1 MLESDLILCFLLA
14 VMQFLL
20 GISMNGIIVVVNGI
34 DLIKH
39 RKMAPVDILLSCLAL
54 SRTFLQLFIFY
65 VNLVVLFLMKLIMY
79 PESFIIIMFINE
91 LELWFATWLGVFYCT
106 KVSSVPHP
114 LFIWLKMKISR
125 LVPWMILGSLLY
137 VSIICVF
144 HSKYSAFFVPRS
156 LMKFFSQNA
165 TIQIEDIPA
174 AQIFSFAAELL
185 VPLLIFLVAVLLL
198 IFSLG
203 RHTWQMR
210 NTVASSRVP
219 GRSGHISAWLS
230 ILSFLIL
237 YVSHY
242 MMKAFL
248 CSIRFHI
255 RRFTFMLCILVI
267 GTYPCGHSLILILG
281 NPKLKQNAKKFLL
294 HSKCC
299 Q

>member
-1 MLESDLILCFLLA
+1 MLESDLIICFLLA
-14 VMQFLL
+14 VIQFLL
-20 GISMNGIIVVVNGI
+20 GIFMNGIIVVVNGI

-39 RKMAPVDILLSCLAL
+39 RKMAPVDLLLSCLAL
-54 SRTFLQLFIFY
+54 SRTFLQFFIFY
-65 VNLVVLFLMKLIMY
+65 INLVALFLMKLIMY
-79 PESFIIIMFINE
+79 PESCVIVMFINE
-91 LELWFATWLGVFYCT
+91 LELWLATWLGVFYCA

-114 LFIWLKMKISR
+114 LFIWLKMKISK

-144 HSKYSAFFVPRS
+144 HSKYSVCFVPHS
-156 LMKFFSQNA
+156 LMNFFSQNA

-174 AQIFSFAAELL
+174 IQITSVAAELL
-185 VPLLIFLVAVLLL
+185 VPLLIFLAAVLLL

-203 RHTWQMR
+203 RHAWQMR

-242 MMKAFL
+242 MMKVFL
-248 CSIRFHI
+248 YSIRFHI
-255 RRFTFMLCILVI
+255 RRFIFMLCILVI
-267 GTYPCGHSLILILG
+267 GTYPSGHSLILILG

-294 HSKCC
+294 HSKGC

>member
-1 MLESDLILCFLLA
+1 
-14 VMQFLL
+14 
-20 GISMNGIIVVVNGI
+20 MNGIIVVVNGI

-39 RKMAPVDILLSCLAL
+39 RKMAAVDLLLSCLAL

-65 VNLVVLFLMKLIMY
+65 INLVVLFLMKLIMY

-91 LELWFATWLGVFYCT
+91 LELWLATWLGVFYCT

-114 LFIWLKMKISR
+114 LFIWLKMKISK

-144 HSKYSAFFVPRS
+144 HTKYSVFFVPHS
-156 LMKFFSQNA
+156 LLNFFSQNA
-165 TIQIEDIPA
+165 TVQIEDIPA
-174 AQIFSFAAELL
+174 IQISFFATELL
-185 VPLLIFLVAVLLL
+185 VPLLIFLLALLLL

-203 RHTWQMR
+203 RHAWQMR

-248 CSIRFHI
+248 YCIRFHI
-255 RRFTFMLCILVI
+255 RRFIFMLCILVI
-267 GTYPCGHSLILILG
+267 GTYPSGHSLILFLG

>member
-1 MLESDLILCFLLA
+1 MLESGLIICFLLA
-14 VMQFLL
+14 VIQFLL
-20 GISMNGIIVVVNGI
+20 GIFMNGIIVVVNGI

-39 RKMAPVDILLSCLAL
+39 RKMAALDLLLSCLAL
-54 SRTFLQLFIFY
+54 SRTFLQFFIFY
-65 VNLVVLFLMKLIMY
+65 MNLVVLFLMKLIMY
-79 PESFIIIMFINE
+79 PESCIIVMFISE
-91 LELWFATWLGVFYCT
+91 LELWLATWLGVFYCT

-114 LFIWLKMKISR
+114 LFIWLKMKIST

-137 VSIICVF
+137 VSVICVF
-144 HSKYSAFFVPRS
+144 YSQYSVFSVPHS
-156 LMKFFSQNA
+156 LMNFFSQNA
-165 TIQIEDIPA
+165 TVQIEDIPA
-174 AQIFSFAAELL
+174 IQIFFFVAELL

-219 GRSGHISAWLS
+219 GRSGHFSAWLS

-242 MMKAFL
+242 MVKTFL

-255 RRFTFMLCILVI
+255 RRFIFMLCILVI
-267 GTYPCGHSLILILG
+267 GTYPSGHSLILILG

>member
-1 MLESDLILCFLLA
+1 MLESGLITCFLLA
-14 VMQFLL
+14 VIQFLL
-20 GISMNGIIVVVNGI
+20 GIFMNGIIVVVNGI

-39 RKMAPVDILLSCLAL
+39 RKMAPVDLLLSCLAL

-65 VNLVVLFLMKLIMY
+65 INLVVLFLMKLIVY
-79 PESFIIIMFINE
+79 PESYIIILFINE
-91 LELWFATWLGVFYCT
+91 LEIWLATWLGVFYCT

-114 LFIWLKMKISR
+114 LFIWLKMKISK

-144 HSKYSAFFVPRS
+144 RSRYSEFFVPHN
-156 LMKFFSQNA
+156 LMNFFSQND

-174 AQIFSFAAELL
+174 TQITFFAAELL
-185 VPLLIFLVAVLLL
+185 VPLLIFLAAVLLL

-210 NTVASSRVP
+210 KTVARSSVP
-219 GRSGHISAWLS
+219 GRSGHMSAWLS

-248 CSIRFHI
+248 CSIRFHV
-255 RRFTFMLCILVI
+255 RRFIFMLCILVI
-267 GTYPCGHSLILILG
+267 GTYPSGHSLILILG

>member
-1 MLESDLILCFLLA
+1 MLESDLITCFLLS
-14 VMQFLL
+14 VIQFLL
-20 GISMNGIIVVVNGI
+20 GIFMNGIIVVVNGI

-39 RKMAPVDILLSCLAL
+39 RKMAPVDLLLSCLAL

-65 VNLVVLFLMKLIMY
+65 INLVVLFLMKLIMY

-91 LELWFATWLGVFYCT
+91 LELWLATWLGVFYCT

-114 LFIWLKMKISR
+114 LFIWLKMKISK

-144 HSKYSAFFVPRS
+144 RTKYSVFFVPHS
-156 LMKFFSQNA
+156 LLNFFPQNA
-165 TIQIEDIPA
+165 TVQIEDIPA
-174 AQIFSFAAELL
+174 IQISFFATELL
-185 VPLLIFLVAVLLL
+185 VPLLIFLLALLLL

-203 RHTWQMR
+203 RHAWQMR
-210 NTVASSRVP
+210 NRQMSSRVP

-248 CSIRFHI
+248 YCIRFHI
-255 RRFTFMLCILVI
+255 RRFIFMLCILVI
-267 GTYPCGHSLILILG
+267 GTYPSGHSLILFLG